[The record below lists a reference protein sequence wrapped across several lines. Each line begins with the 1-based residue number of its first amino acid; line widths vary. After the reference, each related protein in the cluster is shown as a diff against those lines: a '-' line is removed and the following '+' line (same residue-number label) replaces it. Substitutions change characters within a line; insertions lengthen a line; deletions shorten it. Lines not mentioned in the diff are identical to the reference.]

1 MAAFTT
7 RAIVLRRVAYGDA
20 DLIVTLFTLNRGK
33 ITVMAK
39 AAKKSQKRFP
49 GALEA
54 FAPIEAVCSSG
65 KGLPILQEAS
75 LEHPLSNIRAS
86 VDKTAYASFWAET
99 NDIHLEDHHPQPDLF
114 QLLLYVLTGLDEG
127 RLSEIMWSII
137 FMMRFLIVTGLS
149 PQFDRCVVCRADPV
163 RMERVFFDPTKGG
176 VVCGQCNMSP
186 SGKIHL
192 AKGTLKQLLWLGRK
206 NLNQAIRARF
216 NTDTAMEALPLL
228 ETFISYH
235 LGKTPRSLT
244 FLRSIRSEG
253 FLV

>member
-20 DLIVTLFTLNRGK
+20 DLVVTLFTLSRGK

-54 FAPIEAVCSSG
+54 FAPIEVVCSFG
-65 KGLPILQEAS
+65 KGMPILQEAN
-75 LEHPLSNIRAS
+75 LEHPLSNIRGCIE
-86 VDKTAYASFWAET
+86 KTAYASFWAET
-99 NDIHLEDHHPQPDLF
+99 NDIHLEDHHPQPELF
-114 QLLLYVLTGLDEG
+114 QLLVYVLTGLDDG
-127 RLSEIMWSII
+127 RLSEDMWSII
-137 FMMRFLIVTGLS
+137 FMMRFLIITGLT
-149 PQFDRCVVCRADPV
+149 PQLDYCAICGSDIAH
-163 RMERVFFDPTKGG
+163 MERFFFDPAKGG
-176 VVCGQCNMSP
+176 VVCGKCNISP

-192 AKGTLKQLLWLGRK
+192 AKGTLKQLLWLGKK

-216 NTDTAMEALPLL
+216 NSETAREAMSLL
-228 ETFISYH
+228 ETFVSYH

-244 FLRSIRSEG
+244 FLKSIRSDSQ
-253 FLV
+253 LI